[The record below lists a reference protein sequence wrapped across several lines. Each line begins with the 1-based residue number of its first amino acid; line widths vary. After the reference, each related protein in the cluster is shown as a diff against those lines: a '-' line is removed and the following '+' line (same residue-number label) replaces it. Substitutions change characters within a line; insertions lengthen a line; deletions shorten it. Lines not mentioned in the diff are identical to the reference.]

1 MFSVPLCGE
10 SDIADTLRRTV
21 APPLDPRPAFFL
33 VLAASG
39 LFSSKAS
46 PFGVCALLQPRLQRN
61 GAKNFLRATN
71 TMLLG
76 AMPFVV
82 EAMLWTTIALSA
94 VFVMYLLVR
103 RWL

>member
-1 MFSVPLCGE
+1 MWGKRHCRYKTPDGG
-10 SDIADTLRRTV
+10 
-21 APPLDPRPAFFL
+21 PPYDLRPAFFV
-33 VLAASG
+33 VLAARVAFS
-39 LFSSKAS
+39 SSKAG

-82 EAMLWTTIALSA
+82 EALLWTTIALSA
-94 VFVMYLLVR
+94 VFVMYVLLR
-103 RWL
+103 RWH

>member
-1 MFSVPLCGE
+1 MLRAPLSE
-10 SDIADTLRRTV
+10 RFTLFEKGCR
-21 APPLDPRPAFFL
+21 F
-33 VLAASG
+33 
-39 LFSSKAS
+39 
-46 PFGVCALLQPRLQRN
+46 QRN

-82 EAMLWTTIALSA
+82 EALLWTTIALSA
-94 VFVMYLLVR
+94 VFVMYVLLR